1 MRKKER
7 QKNNPMPEKDNDSES
22 VKAQFAQCYVELDT
36 LEHKFRE
43 AWSRC
48 EERLRRAS
56 ERTPSTS

>member
-7 QKNNPMPEKDNDSES
+7 QKNNPMSEQDNDGES
-22 VKAQFAQCYVELDT
+22 VKARFARYYAELDNM
-36 LEHKFRE
+36 EHKFKK

-56 ERTPSTS
+56 ERTPSAS

>member
-7 QKNNPMPEKDNDSES
+7 QKNNPMPQKDTSGES
-22 VKAQFAQCYVELDT
+22 VKAQFAQCYVELNNM
-36 LEHKFRE
+36 EHKFRE

-56 ERTPSTS
+56 ERTPSAS